1 MEHGRQGCKHAAQLV
16 EMFTFLLSSNA
27 RTNQWPNG
35 LFLDSSG
42 FKGLW
47 KMKKKHEKKRTK
59 RFDGW
64 QSKQS
69 LRVEIKPLS
78 ALRHATKNNIKHT
91 AFVHKCWNFKKYILG
106 LEESVF
112 PFSSLFHTFFITFSY
127 HFACFASVFL
137 TSKPPTGE
145 AQSRHSREGTVAIA
159 CESSWLT
166 NYESIKIQFRN
177 AMKHRIWRVEG
188 QWSEPESW
196 ETES

>member
-1 MEHGRQGCKHAAQLV
+1 MREQINGPMASSWTPPASKAYGR
-16 EMFTFLLSSNA
+16 
-27 RTNQWPNG
+27 
-35 LFLDSSG
+35 
-42 FKGLW
+42 W
-47 KMKKKHEKKRTK
+47 KTWKKKRTK

-69 LRVEIKPLS
+69 LRVEIKPLA

-91 AFVHKCWNFKKYILG
+91 AFVHKCWNFKKYVLG

>member
-1 MEHGRQGCKHAAQLV
+1 MIEKPTQDLEHGRQGCKHTAQLV
-16 EMFTFLLSSNA
+16 KILTFLLSSNA
-27 RTNQWPNG
+27 RTNQWPDG

-47 KMKKKHEKKRTK
+47 KMKKHEKKRTK

-69 LRVEIKPLS
+69 LRVEIKPLA
-78 ALRHATKNNIKHT
+78 ALQHATKNNIKHNYS
-91 AFVHKCWNFKKYILG
+91 VCSQVLEFKKIHARSWRILFFSFHHCSI
-106 LEESVF
+106 L
-112 PFSSLFHTFFITFSY
+112 FSSLSSY

-166 NYESIKIQFRN
+166 NYESIKYN
-177 AMKHRIWRVEG
+177 
-188 QWSEPESW
+188 SEMPWNKGYDE
-196 ETES
+196 